1 MAKIKFLINKVK
13 NKIVRL
19 RLMPIRVFCLHHVTS
34 LFDEDSMNKGDWMSL
49 EEFKERVSSL
59 SESNVKF
66 ISMKEAYNHISNDII
81 RRKKYAVLAF
91 DDGYASLK
99 EVLPWLFENN
109 IPVTL
114 FVNGKYFD
122 GISYRRN
129 PNEKYLTKEEIFSM
143 SNNLLEIGSH
153 GYDHIDASRMSEE
166 EFKSHIKKNVELIKL
181 HPNYIPFHAY
191 TWGRHTKKTD
201 SILIELNIHPVYIDN
216 LKNYNDKNIIHRELL
231 DNYV

>member
-1 MAKIKFLINKVK
+1 MKLSLILHKILNRFKK
-13 NKIVRL
+13 L
-19 RLMPIRVFCLHHVTS
+19 RLTPIRVFCLHHVTQY
-34 LFDEDSMNKGDWMSL
+34 FIQNSMNKGDWMSL
-49 EEFKERVSSL
+49 DEFKEKVSSL
-59 SESNVKF
+59 RKSNVKF
-66 ISMKEAYNHISNDII
+66 ISMKEAYNHISNDFI

-99 EVLPWLFENN
+99 EVLPWIFENN

-122 GISYRRN
+122 GVSYRKN

-153 GYDHIDASRMSEE
+153 GYNHTDASKMSEE
-166 EFKSHIKKNVELIKL
+166 EFKLHIKKNVELIKL

-191 TWGRHTKKTD
+191 TWGRHTSQTDEILKKDGMT
-201 SILIELNIHPVYIDN
+201 PVYIDGM
-216 LKNYNDKNIIHRELL
+216 KNYNDKNLIHRELL
-231 DNYV
+231 